1 MVPADVVDS
10 FGAAVDSVGAAVDY
24 VGAAVS
30 VDVTADSLANL
41 TFQYVGLDE
50 PSKSTIL
57 SWLSNP
63 HLVKLLLLHELMKN
77 PTNLS

>member
-24 VGAAVS
+24 VGAADS

-63 HLVKLLLLHELMKN
+63 TKEPPPRQAFVIA
-77 PTNLS
+77 